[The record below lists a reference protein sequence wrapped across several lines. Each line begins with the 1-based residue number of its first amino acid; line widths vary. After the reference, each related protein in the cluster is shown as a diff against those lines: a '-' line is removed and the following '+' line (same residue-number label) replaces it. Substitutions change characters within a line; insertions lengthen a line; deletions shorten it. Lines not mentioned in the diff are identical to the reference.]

1 MKFVDACMKLYWG
14 PCWYP
19 VLFAIGL
26 IATLIW
32 GRKKSSMIFIGCS
45 AVLFLT
51 VYNPVVVKYII
62 AKLGFDKE
70 YYRFIWLLPV
80 IPGVAYYG
88 VKAVCLFPK
97 RWMKAAAAAVLLGI
111 FVLFGNP
118 LDRVVNNFAFAE
130 NIYKVPD
137 ELIQVAGS
145 SMKTRTIRSRWQG

>member
-1 MKFVDACMKLYWG
+1 MGGITIEELGMKFVDACMKLYWG

-88 VKAVCLFPK
+88 VKA
-97 RWMKAAAAAVLLGI
+97 
-111 FVLFGNP
+111 
-118 LDRVVNNFAFAE
+118 
-130 NIYKVPD
+130 
-137 ELIQVAGS
+137 
-145 SMKTRTIRSRWQG
+145 SRLQKISIKSRMN